1 MPLFTGGKLS
11 RTYGGGFIEVPL
23 PELPSMSRRATI
35 VAIISGHGQEEGHDC
50 AEFCE
55 TNHVFRVGGGGDRSS
70 PDFRYFRNFT
80 AALGFPGGSEHADD
94 GCTLVVGSVGVQ
106 PNQFG
111 TWEFARGGWCNANP
125 VKQWVFD
132 VTEEVAIART
142 GWAATDVDVDVEA
155 ETEAAEAVEAAVG
168 ADERRKKS
176 ERRGRPSISIEYF
189 AALKG
194 RSGMPA
200 LGKVAEGAGGPA
212 FIMESYLVFSS

>member
-1 MPLFTGGKLS
+1 M
-11 RTYGGGFIEVPL
+11 
-23 PELPSMSRRATI
+23 
-35 VAIISGHGQEEGHDC
+35 
-50 AEFCE
+50 
-55 TNHVFRVGGGGDRSS
+55 
-70 PDFRYFRNFT
+70 
-80 AALGFPGGSEHADD
+80 
-94 GCTLVVGSVGVQ
+94 
-106 PNQFG
+106 
-111 TWEFARGGWCNANP
+111 
-125 VKQWVFD
+125 FD